1 VPHSERRAGWR
12 VDVQDKADNIKIA
25 PPRGLGNRRTSG
37 FPANQLLVLSGVLL
51 LAISIPIWTYPLPP
65 LSDYINH
72 LARMHVIAKGAS
84 DPTLAQYYQVEWTIL
99 PNLMMDLIVPV
110 LGRFMRIYPAGQ
122 VFTVTSFVLIISG
135 SMALGRTLFG
145 RWTPVPLL
153 AIPLLYNYVFLVGVM
168 NYIFGIG
175 LALWAVAAWIRLKEH
190 PILRLPVATAFVVA
204 MFFCHL
210 FSVGIYGVGLL
221 AHELWRLYAGRRESW
236 RPRLFAFLAAG
247 LPFLPVIPLLLASP
261 TRHLASEISWEPR
274 GKIDG
279 LMYVIELYS
288 DIVALGIAA
297 TLAAGATWAAR
308 RGLLR
313 VHPMAWAVLVAG
325 TAIYLALPRIMFATY
340 MADQRLPIAL
350 AFMLFGCID
359 MSLQHRL
366 VRRAFI
372 AVVFTLVIVRVIEV
386 NVSWANLSTTTS
398 EFRGSVKRIKPGSK
412 VLVAYGHASGGDDV
426 SDLGLV
432 HAACLAIIERSALV
446 TTAFTVVGKQILH
459 VKPEFRDLVD
469 TQDGT
474 PPTIERLVLAA
485 SEPGATDTSPGDYAS
500 AEPEEE
506 AYWQDW
512 NTKFDYLYVLF
523 TDDDTENPAPEH
535 LTLVQNAS
543 RFQLYRIK
551 RPAPAVNGT
560 N

>member
-1 VPHSERRAGWR
+1 MLYAAQGL
-12 VDVQDKADNIKIA
+12 A
-25 PPRGLGNRRTSG
+25 PRRTSG
-37 FPANQLLVLSGVLL
+37 FPASQLAVLFGVLL
-51 LAISIPIWTYPLPP
+51 LLSSIPIWTYPLPP
-65 LSDYINH
+65 LSDYVNH
-72 LARMHVIAKGAS
+72 LARMHVIARISA
-84 DPTLAQYYQVEWTIL
+84 DPTLAQYYQIDWQII

-110 LGRFMRIYPAGQ
+110 LGRVMRIYVAGQ
-122 VFTVTSFVLIISG
+122 VFTVASFILIISG
-135 SMALGRTLFG
+135 SMALGRSLFG
-145 RWTPVPLL
+145 RWTPVPLI

-175 LALWAVAAWIRLKEH
+175 LALWGLATWIWLKDR
-190 PILRLPVATAFVVA
+190 PVLRLVPATLFVVA

-210 FSVGIYGVGLL
+210 FSVGLYGIGLL
-221 AHELWRLYAGRRESW
+221 AFELWQLGVKQGQPW
-236 RPRLFAFLAAG
+236 RGRLFAFFASG
-247 LPFLPVIPLLLASP
+247 LPFLPVVPLLLASP
-261 TRHLASEISWEPR
+261 TRHLVSEISWEPR

-297 TLAAGATWAAR
+297 TVAFGATWAAR
-308 RGLLR
+308 RKLLR
-313 VHPMAWAVLVAG
+313 VHPMAWVLLVVG
-325 TAIYLALPRIMFATY
+325 TVVYLALPRIMFATY
-340 MADQRLPIAL
+340 MTDQRLPIAL
-350 AFMLFGCID
+350 VFMLFGCAD

-398 EFRGSVKRIKPGSK
+398 EFRSSVKRMKPGSK

-446 TTAFTVVGKQILH
+446 TTAFTVVGKQVLQ
-459 VKPEFRDLVD
+459 VKPEFRGLVD

-474 PPTIERLVLAA
+474 PPSIERLVLAA
-485 SEPGATDTSPGDYAS
+485 TEAGTDVEMAAEASPTEGEDDS
-500 AEPEEE
+500 
-506 AYWQDW
+506 YWQNW
-512 NTKFDYLYVLF
+512 NTRYDYLYVLF
-523 TDDDTENPAPEH
+523 TDDDSENPAPEY

-551 RPAPAVNGT
+551 RPAPN
-560 N
+560 

>member
-1 VPHSERRAGWR
+1 M
-12 VDVQDKADNIKIA
+12 QDKADNTGVLQ
-25 PPRGLGNRRTSG
+25 PRKGLSYRRASG
-37 FPANQLLVLSGVLL
+37 FPASQLLVLFGVLL
-51 LAISIPIWTYPLPP
+51 LLSSIPIWTYPLPP

-72 LARMHVIAKGAS
+72 LARMHVIAKGAG
-84 DPTLAQYYQVEWTIL
+84 DPTLSQYYQVEWTII

-110 LGRFMRIYPAGQ
+110 LGRIMRIYLAGQ
-122 VFTVTSFVLIISG
+122 IFTVTAFVLIISG

-175 LALWAVAAWIRLKEH
+175 LALWGLAAWILLKNH
-190 PILRLPVATAFVVA
+190 PILRLPLATAFVVA

-210 FSVGIYGVGLL
+210 FSVGIYGIGLL
-221 AHELWRLYAGRRESW
+221 AYELWRLYVMRGEPW
-236 RPRLFAFLAAG
+236 HPRLLAFFAAG

-288 DIVALGIAA
+288 DIVALGMAG

-313 VHPMAWAVLVAG
+313 IHPMAWVTLVAG
-325 TAIYLALPRIMFATY
+325 TIVYLALPRVMFATY
-340 MADQRLPIAL
+340 MTDQRLPIAL
-350 AFMLFGCID
+350 VFMLFGCID

-366 VRRAFI
+366 VRRTFI

-459 VKPEFRDLVD
+459 VKPEFRGMVD

-474 PPTIERLVLAA
+474 PPTIERLLLAA
-485 SEPGATDTSPGDYAS
+485 VETMPGD
-500 AEPEEE
+500 AEPSVGSHTVTSGSDDDS
-506 AYWQDW
+506 YWHDW
-512 NTKFDYLYVLF
+512 NMKFDYLYVLF
-523 TDDDTENPAPEH
+523 TDDDSENPAPEH
-535 LTLVQNAS
+535 LTLLQNAS

-551 RPAPAVNGT
+551 RPSPSPNGA

>member
-1 VPHSERRAGWR
+1 MASGRAVWR
-12 VDVQDKADNIKIA
+12 VDVQDKVDSINVAR
-25 PPRGLGNRRTSG
+25 PRGLGYRRASGG
-37 FPANQLLVLSGVLL
+37 FPASQLLVLSGVLL

-72 LARMHVIAKGAS
+72 LARMHVIAKGAG
-84 DPTLAQYYQVEWTIL
+84 DPTLAQYYQIEWTII
-99 PNLMMDLIVPV
+99 PNLMMDLLVPV
-110 LGRFMRIYPAGQ
+110 AGRFMRIYLAGQ
-122 VFTVTSFVLIISG
+122 IFTVTSFVLIISG

-175 LALWAVAAWIRLKEH
+175 LALWALAAWIRLKEH

-210 FSVGIYGVGLL
+210 FSVGIYGIGLL
-221 AHELWRLYAGRRESW
+221 AYEIWRLYAMRREPW
-236 RPRLFAFLAAG
+236 RPHLLAFFAAG
-247 LPFLPVIPLLLASP
+247 LPFLPVMPLLLASP

-288 DIVALGIAA
+288 DIVALGIAG

-313 VHPMAWAVLVAG
+313 VHPMAWVALVVG
-325 TAIYLALPRIMFATY
+325 TAVYLVLPRIMFATY
-340 MADQRLPIAL
+340 MTDQRLPIAL
-350 AFMLFGCID
+350 AFMLLGCID

-372 AVVFTLVIVRVIEV
+372 ALVFTLVIVRVIEV
-386 NVSWANLSTTTS
+386 NVSWANLSMTTS
-398 EFRGSVKRIKPGSK
+398 EFRGSVKRIKPGAK

-446 TTAFTVVGKQILH
+446 TTAFTVIGKQILH
-459 VKPEFRDLVD
+459 VKPEFRHLVD

-474 PPTIERLVLAA
+474 PPTIESLLLAA
-485 SEPGATDTSPGDYAS
+485 AENAPEPNEAS
-500 AEPEEE
+500 QSDNEE
-506 AYWQDW
+506 ASYWQDW

-523 TDDDTENPAPEH
+523 TDDDSENPAPEH

-551 RPAPAVNGT
+551 RPTPAVNGS

>member
-1 VPHSERRAGWR
+1 MASGRAVWR
-12 VDVQDKADNIKIA
+12 VDVQDKVDSINVAR
-25 PPRGLGNRRTSG
+25 PRGLGYRRASGG
-37 FPANQLLVLSGVLL
+37 FPASQLLVLSGVLL

-72 LARMHVIAKGAS
+72 LARMHVIANGAS
-84 DPTLAQYYQVEWTIL
+84 DPTLAQYYQIEWTII
-99 PNLMMDLIVPV
+99 PNLMMDLLVPV
-110 LGRFMRIYPAGQ
+110 AGRFMRIYLAGQ
-122 VFTVTSFVLIISG
+122 IFTVASFVLIISG

-175 LALWAVAAWIRLKEH
+175 LALWALAAWIRLKEH

-210 FSVGIYGVGLL
+210 FSVGIFGIGLL
-221 AHELWRLYAGRRESW
+221 AYEIWRVYAMRRE
-236 RPRLFAFLAAG
+236 PRRSRLLAFFAAG

-288 DIVALGIAA
+288 DIVALGIAG

-313 VHPMAWAVLVAG
+313 VHPMAWVALVVG
-325 TAIYLALPRIMFATY
+325 TAVYLVLPRIMFATY
-340 MADQRLPIAL
+340 MTDQRLPIAL
-350 AFMLFGCID
+350 AFMLLGCID

-372 AVVFTLVIVRVIEV
+372 ALVFTLVIVRVIEV

-398 EFRGSVKRIKPGSK
+398 EFRGSVKRIKPGAK

-446 TTAFTVVGKQILH
+446 TTAFTVIGKQILH
-459 VKPEFRDLVD
+459 VKPEFRHLVD

-474 PPTIERLVLAA
+474 PPTIESLLLAA
-485 SEPGATDTSPGDYAS
+485 AENAPEPNEAS
-500 AEPEEE
+500 QSDNEE
-506 AYWQDW
+506 ASYWQDW

-523 TDDDTENPAPEH
+523 TDDDSENPAPEH

-551 RPAPAVNGT
+551 RPAPAVNGS

>member
-1 VPHSERRAGWR
+1 M
-12 VDVQDKADNIKIA
+12 QDKADSIKVA
-25 PPRGLGNRRTSG
+25 SPPRGLGYRRTSG
-37 FPANQLLVLSGVLL
+37 FPANQLLVLTGVLL

-72 LARMHVIAKGAS
+72 LARMHVIANGAGV
-84 DPTLAQYYQVEWTIL
+84 PTLAQYYQIEWTIL
-99 PNLMMDLIVPV
+99 PNLMMDLVVPV
-110 LGRFMRIYPAGQ
+110 LGRFMRIYLAGQ
-122 VFTVTSFVLIISG
+122 IFTVASFVLIISG

-175 LALWAVAAWIRLKEH
+175 LALWALAAWIRLREH
-190 PILRLPVATAFVVA
+190 LVLRLLVATGFVVA

-210 FSVGIYGVGLL
+210 FSVGIYGIGLL
-221 AHELWRLYAGRRESW
+221 AYELWRLYVMRREPW
-236 RPRLFAFLAAG
+236 QPRLIAFFAAG

-279 LMYVIELYS
+279 LMYAIELYS

-313 VHPMAWAVLVAG
+313 VHPMAWVMLVAG
-325 TAIYLALPRIMFATY
+325 TIIYLALPRIMFATY
-340 MADQRLPIAL
+340 MTDQRLPIAL
-350 AFMLFGCID
+350 VFMLFGCID

-398 EFRGSVKRIKPGSK
+398 GFRGSVKRIKPGSK
-412 VLVAYGHASGGDDV
+412 VVVAYGHASGGDDV

-446 TTAFTVVGKQILH
+446 TTAFTVIGKQILH
-459 VKPEFRDLVD
+459 VKPEFRHLVD

-474 PPTIERLVLAA
+474 PPTIERLLLAA
-485 SEPGATDTSPGDYAS
+485 AENAPEPNEAAQSET
-500 AEPEEE
+500 EEE
-506 AYWQDW
+506 SYWQDW

-551 RPAPAVNGT
+551 RPTPAPG
-560 N
+560 